1 MERLARINE
10 IEGRLDALEARGS
23 AITQEETTEVVNL
36 MNELE
41 TLDAEERAM
50 QKFKA
55 RKLDAVKKAAKSP
68 EEKLAERFSFMK
80 VIRSLAEN
88 KSFTGPEAEVHAE
101 GVKQARESQVGG
113 VLGFALPTNIPVVEQ
128 RTTLTAGT
136 AATAANLIA
145 TELYDVVP
153 ALRPNISLVGLGA
166 QVMTGLIGNV
176 DIPAGDALATASFNT
191 ESGAAAET
199 NPNTKKVSLSPKR
212 LAAYTDMTLQ
222 MMYQSSVGLE
232 NWVVSELTNAEARKI
247 DQVGILGG
255 GTNEPTG
262 ILGMAGTNTVAID
275 TNGGNITRAKLIE
288 MMTAIENENASGDN
302 MAYLTTPGVK
312 GFLMN
317 LISSAGVGPFV
328 WQDNNTILGYNAVA
342 SNHVP
347 KNLVKGNSTAICH
360 AVIFGSFN
368 KLIIGNWGVRDI
380 TVDNVTRKVNG
391 EVRIVINSFWDV
403 KCVHPKSFSVIKD
416 ALI

>member
-10 IEGRLDALEARGS
+10 IEGRLDALEARGT
-23 AITQEETTEVVNL
+23 AITQEETTEVTNL
-36 MNELE
+36 ITELE
-41 TLDAEERAM
+41 TLEAEERAM
-50 QKFKA
+50 QKLKS
-55 RKLDAVKKAAKSP
+55 RKLDAVRKAAKTP

-80 VIRSLAEN
+80 VVRSLAEN
-88 KSFTGPEAEVHAE
+88 KQFTGAEAEVHNE
-101 GVKQARESQVGG
+101 GLKQARESQVGG

-153 ALRPNISLVGLGA
+153 ALRPNIALIGLGA
-166 QVMTGLIGNV
+166 NVMTNLIGNV
-176 DIPAGDALATASFNT
+176 DIPAGDAIATASFNT
-191 ESGAAAET
+191 EQGAAAET
-199 NPNTKKVSLSPKR
+199 NPTVKKVSLTPKR

-232 NWVVSELTNAEARKI
+232 NWVVSELTNAESRKI

-255 GTNEPTG
+255 GSNEPTG
-262 ILGMAGTNTVAID
+262 ILAMSGTNLVAMGA
-275 TNGGNITRAKLIE
+275 NGGNLTRAKLIE
-288 MMTAIENENASGDN
+288 MMTAIENENATGDN
-302 MAYLTTPGVK
+302 MSYLTTPGVK

-317 LISSAGVGPFV
+317 EISSAGVGPFI
-328 WQDNNTILGYNAVA
+328 WQDNNTILGYRAVA

-347 KNLVKGNSTAICH
+347 KTLTKGSASAICH
-360 AVIFGSFN
+360 GVIFGDFS

-391 EVRIVINSFWDV
+391 EIRIVINSFWDV

-416 ALI
+416 ATI

>member
-10 IEGRLDALEARGS
+10 IEGRLDALEARGT
-23 AITQEETTEVVNL
+23 AITQEETTELVNL

-41 TLDAEERAM
+41 TLEIEERAM
-50 QKFKA
+50 AKLKS
-55 RKLDAVKKAAKSP
+55 RKLDAVKQKVKTP
-68 EEKLAERFSFMK
+68 EDKLAERFSMMK
-80 VIRSLAEN
+80 VIRTLAEN
-88 KSFTGPEAEVHAE
+88 KQFTGAEAEVHQE
-101 GVKQARESQVGG
+101 GLKQARESQVGG
-113 VLGFALPTNIPVVEQ
+113 VTGFALPTGIIE
-128 RTTLTAGT
+128 RTTLTAGV
-136 AATAANLIA
+136 AATASNLIA

-153 ALRPNISLVGLGA
+153 ALRPNIALVGLGA
-166 QVMTGLIGNV
+166 RVLTNLVGNV

-191 ESGAAAET
+191 EQGAAAET
-199 NPNTKKVSLSPKR
+199 NPTVKKVSLTPKR

-255 GTNEPTG
+255 GANEPTG
-262 ILGMAGTNTVAID
+262 ILGMSGTNLVELGAA
-275 TNGGNITRAKLIE
+275 GANITRAKLIE
-288 MMTAIENENASGDN
+288 MITAIENENASMEN
-302 MAYLTTPGVK
+302 MAFLTTPGVK

-328 WQDNNTILGYNAVA
+328 WQDNNTILGYKAVA
-342 SNHVP
+342 NNHVP
-347 KNLVKGNSTAICH
+347 KNLVKGGSGAVCH
-360 AVIFGSFN
+360 GVVCGDFS
-368 KLIIGNWGVRDI
+368 KLLIGNWGVRDI
-380 TVDNVTRKVNG
+380 TVDNLSRKLNG

-403 KCVHPKSFSVIKD
+403 KCVHPKGFSVIKD